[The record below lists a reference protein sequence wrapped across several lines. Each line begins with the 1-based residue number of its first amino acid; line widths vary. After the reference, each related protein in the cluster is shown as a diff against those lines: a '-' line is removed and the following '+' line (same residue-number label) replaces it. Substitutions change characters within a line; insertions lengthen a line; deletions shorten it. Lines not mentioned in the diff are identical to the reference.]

1 MNDLKADNKQVVM
14 PRTSSL
20 TLRLAGQRLQVN
32 PSRIVCSNQRV
43 HQE

>member
-1 MNDLKADNKQVVM
+1 MNDMNANNKQVVM

-20 TLRLAGQRLQVN
+20 MLRLVDERLQMN
-32 PSRIVCSNQRV
+32 PSRIVGSVQRV